1 MLKISEII
9 KDLLLWSFVF
19 PLLGSIPA
27 IIIASIFHIKS
38 NTAIA
43 SIAIG
48 ILVTFLLIKKLIN
61 NKKERKNE
69 QFTQRIFTASL

>member
-1 MLKISEII
+1 MFKVVEII
-9 KDLLLWSFVF
+9 KDLLLWFFVF

-27 IIIASIFHIKS
+27 IIIASIFNIKS
-38 NTAIA
+38 NAAIA

-61 NKKERKNE
+61 NKKEKKNE
-69 QFTQRIFTASL
+69 